1 MAEITGVCPPRLAAV
16 RDRFA
21 AHFDQGLEIG
31 ARFTAC
37 VDGEVVLDLMGG
49 SADLAGTIPF
59 GPETLATV
67 FSTTKAVS
75 AIMIARLVDRGLATY
90 DTPVSDFWPEF
101 AQAGKGAVTLGQM
114 ISHQAGL
121 PGLAISPPPEDWLDP
136 PMLAGRLAAQAPM
149 WPLGTGS
156 GYHPS
161 TMSYLSGE
169 VFRRL
174 DGRTLGEAM
183 REDLA
188 EPLGLDFYIGL
199 PEAEEPRLAEIKKP
213 NAPPNLGTIDAIKKA
228 AFLDRGGIAS
238 SREWRAVELPG
249 SNGVGT
255 AEALAKAMAVVACG
269 GTVGGMEILSADGV
283 AELVK
288 PRVSGPDKVL
298 PFDLTWAAGL
308 MRNTGQFG
316 AEAGPNTVGHFGW
329 GGSMAL
335 ADPDR
340 RLSIGYVMNR
350 QSPHL
355 IADPRPLALTDAV
368 YDSLG

>member
-1 MAEITGVCPPRLAAV
+1 MVEISGLCPPEFAPV

-21 AHFDQGLEIG
+21 AHFDEGLEIG
-31 ARFTAC
+31 ARFTVC
-37 VDGEVVLDLMGG
+37 IDGEVALDLTGG
-49 SADLAGTIPF
+49 SADLAGSAPF
-59 GPETLATV
+59 GPNTLATV

-75 AIMIARLVDRGLATY
+75 AIMIARLVDQGLVTY
-90 DTPVSDFWPEF
+90 DTPVSAFWPEF
-101 AQAGKGAVTLGQM
+101 GQAGKRDVTLGQM

-121 PGLAISPPPEDWLDP
+121 PGLAASPAPADWLDP
-136 PMLAGRLAAQAPM
+136 PLLAARLAAQAPM

-174 DGRTLGEAM
+174 NGRTLGVAM

-188 EPLGLDFYIGL
+188 GPLGLDFFIGL
-199 PEAEEPRLAEIKKP
+199 PEGEEARLAEIKKP
-213 NAPPNLGTIDAIKKA
+213 SAPPNLGTIDAIKKA

-238 SREWRAVELPG
+238 SREWRAIELPG

-255 AEALAKAMAVVACG
+255 AEALARAMAVVACG
-269 GTVGGMEILSADGV
+269 GTVGRAEILSAEGV
-283 AELVK
+283 AELVR

-316 AEAGPNTVGHFGW
+316 AQAGPNTVGHFGW
-329 GGSMAL
+329 GGSMAM
-335 ADPDR
+335 ADPER

-355 IADPRPLALTDAV
+355 IADPRPLALTDAL
-368 YDSLG
+368 YAAL

>member
-1 MAEITGVCPPRLAAV
+1 MVEITGLCPPAFAPV
-16 RDRFA
+16 RDRFT
-21 AHFDQGLEIG
+21 AHFDDGLEVG

-37 VDGEVVLDLMGG
+37 LDGEVVLDLMGG
-49 SADLAGTIPF
+49 YADLAGARPF
-59 GPETLATV
+59 GPDTLATV

-90 DTPVSDFWPEF
+90 DTPVAAFWLEF
-101 AQAGKGAVTLGQM
+101 GQAGKESVTLGQM

-121 PGLAISPPPEDWLDP
+121 PGLATSPAPGDWLDP
-136 PMLAGRLAAQAPM
+136 PLLAARLAAQAPM

-169 VFRRL
+169 VFRQL
-174 DGRTLGEAM
+174 DGRTLGVAM

-188 EPLGLDFYIGL
+188 GPLGLDFFIGL
-199 PEAEEPRLAEIKKP
+199 PEAEEARLAEIRKP

-269 GTVGGMEILSADGV
+269 GMVGGVEILSAEGV
-283 AELVK
+283 AELVR

-316 AEAGPNTVGHFGW
+316 ERAGPNTVGHFGW
-329 GGSMAL
+329 GGSMAM

-355 IADPRPLALTDAV
+355 IADPRPLALTDAL
-368 YDSLG
+368 YGAL